1 MSTSKN
7 KSSKY
12 IVDSD
17 EEAGKK
23 TFNKEESQP
32 TKLSEKKRVTVR
44 EWKNMVLIDIRE
56 FFEVDGGTPMPT
68 KKGIS
73 LQLDQWDKLKSL
85 VDDIDEE
92 IKNLK

>member
-1 MSTSKN
+1 
-7 KSSKY
+7 
-12 IVDSD
+12 
-17 EEAGKK
+17 
-23 TFNKEESQP
+23 
-32 TKLSEKKRVTVR
+32 LSEKKRVTVR

>member
-17 EEAGKK
+17 EEAGFKK
-23 TFNKEESQP
+23 KKPIKQ
-32 TKLSEKKRVTVR
+32 LSEKKRVTVR